1 MLMSIL
7 SIIANIAY
15 FVVLNM
21 NIYTDRAMMP
31 TGEIREWHR
40 SPIARLNIADQ
51 SVLFYLQM
59 ILAAVSIVTSVLF
72 LFGVRDRI
80 VRTIQLISVIGSTIV
95 FIIILIAEEL
105 QILNK
110 MPERKSAPAFIT
122 GHFLKNV
129 SAYMPAC
136 GPSGC
141 ASCRPAF
148 AG

>member
-1 MLMSIL
+1 MLMTIL
-7 SIIANIAY
+7 SIIVNIAY

-21 NIYTDRAMMP
+21 NIYTDRATMP

-51 SVLFYLQM
+51 SFLFYLQM

-95 FIIILIAEEL
+95 FIIILIVTSNSHA
-105 QILNK
+105 K
-110 MPERKSAPAFIT
+110 YA
-122 GHFLKNV
+122 
-129 SAYMPAC
+129 
-136 GPSGC
+136 
-141 ASCRPAF
+141 
-148 AG
+148 

>member
-21 NIYTDRAMMP
+21 NIYTDRATMP

-59 ILAAVSIVTSVLF
+59 ILAAVSIITSVLF
-72 LFGVRDRI
+72 LFGVRGRMI
-80 VRTIQLISVIGSTIV
+80 RTIQLVSVIGSTII
-95 FIIILIAEEL
+95 FIIIMIVTSNSHA
-105 QILNK
+105 K
-110 MPERKSAPAFIT
+110 YA
-122 GHFLKNV
+122 
-129 SAYMPAC
+129 
-136 GPSGC
+136 
-141 ASCRPAF
+141 
-148 AG
+148 